1 MFNVKGRTIRIVA
14 RVFLALLWLST
25 LGVAV
30 AWASGFD
37 LGFEPEPITIILGLL
52 STAVTAILLEYAH
65 LLEREEYTTPYA
77 LAYGYVNNFIE
88 PVVTK
93 LVDMAASGEAVVFY
107 IYIPDQLAE
116 LYPRSIE
123 RTMARIRSARYHSDV
138 INLDFAE
145 GRARD
150 VMTVYRDGDGDVKY
164 FDFPNTLL
172 TLASLVDYKV
182 ESPSGRFDEADKAAL
197 GRDYI
202 QKFEDEVRT
211 MIAQKN
217 IADYVRFTD
226 NTLGFLDA

>member
-1 MFNVKGRTIRIVA
+1 MFNVKGQTIRIVA
-14 RVFLALLWLST
+14 RIFLALLWLST

-30 AWASGFD
+30 AWTMDAD

-65 LLEREEYTTPYA
+65 LLEREEYTTSYA

-93 LVDMAASGEAVVFY
+93 LVDMAAPGEEVAF
-107 IYIPDQLAE
+107 YIPDQLAE
-116 LYPRSIE
+116 LYPRSID
-123 RTMARIRSARYHSDV
+123 RTMARIRGAHYHSDV

-150 VMTVYRDGDGDVKY
+150 VMTVHRDGTGDVKY

-182 ESPSGRFDEADKAAL
+182 ESKKGRFGEAEKAEL

-202 QKFEDEVRT
+202 QKFEEEVRK
-211 MIAQKN
+211 MITQKN

-226 NTLGFLDA
+226 NTLGFLES